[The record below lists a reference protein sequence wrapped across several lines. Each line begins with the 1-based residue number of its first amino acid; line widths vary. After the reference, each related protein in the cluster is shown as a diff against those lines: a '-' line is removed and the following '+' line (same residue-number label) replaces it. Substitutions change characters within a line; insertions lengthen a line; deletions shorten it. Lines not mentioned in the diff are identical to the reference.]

1 MPSEEWIAIGIIKR
15 PVGLLGLCAIEPFGA
30 TLKALSPPCNVR
42 IGKDID
48 IAEGMVVDRIVPL
61 PNGLR
66 CGFGAR
72 KDRAAV
78 EGLRGSLIFIEKKAL
93 PVRAEGSFYH
103 FELKG
108 AGVYSDRDGSRI
120 GTVVEVHNFPSSDTL
135 EVEREGGTSLLLPL
149 SGQAVAAI
157 DIAGGRI
164 TVRQSFIE
172 ELLP

>member
-1 MPSEEWIAIGIIKR
+1 MSSEEWIAIGIIRR
-15 PVGLLGLCAIEPFGA
+15 PVGLRGLCAIEPFGA
-30 TLKALSPPCNVR
+30 TLPALCPPAEVR
-42 IGKDID
+42 IGKDIAD
-48 IAEGMVVDRIVPL
+48 AGSVIIDEIVPL

-66 CGFGAR
+66 CGFEAR
-72 KDRAAV
+72 KDRTAV

-108 AGVYSDRDGSRI
+108 AVVYSDRDGSRI

-135 EVEREGGTSLLLPL
+135 EVEREGGASLLLPL

-157 DIAGGRI
+157 DIAGGRN
-164 TVRQSFIE
+164 TGRQSFVE